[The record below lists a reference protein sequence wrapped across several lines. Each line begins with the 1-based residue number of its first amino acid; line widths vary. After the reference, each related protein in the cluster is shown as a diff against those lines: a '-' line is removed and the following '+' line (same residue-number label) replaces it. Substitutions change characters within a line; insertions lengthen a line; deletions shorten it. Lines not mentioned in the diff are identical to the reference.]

1 VNVKIDISASKGL
14 KKKLDKISKTTFPKV
29 VKETLTK
36 GAYIN
41 KTEELPKSGKQKFTT
56 REPTFLKANT
66 KYEKASGTTVNTM
79 QSKTYAFQKPSPK
92 AGKTAKEIS
101 NLDEQE
107 SGGKTKVGKFV
118 PLKAV
123 RVSGSYKKR
132 IKPNARVKQLDFRK
146 IVDVRKTKGRSNK
159 QKFVRG
165 VMWGLGK
172 YGDGNFF
179 VLGNRHKSGRTLS
192 LINRVKKNGR
202 SKIQIKRTPL
212 YVVKKAGV
220 YEDAKRTN
228 FATRAAHES
237 NLKMSDYYVK
247 RAQQMFNK
255 VMSR

>member
-1 VNVKIDISASKGL
+1 MNVKIDISASKGL
-14 KKKLDKISKTTFPKV
+14 KKKLGKISKTTFPKV

-66 KYEKASGTTVNTM
+66 KYEKASGTTVSTM

-118 PLKAV
+118 PLKAA

-132 IKPNARVKQLDFRK
+132 IKPNARVKQLDLDRK
-146 IVDVRKTKGRSNK
+146 S
-159 QKFVRG
+159 
-165 VMWGLGK
+165 
-172 YGDGNFF
+172 
-179 VLGNRHKSGRTLS
+179 
-192 LINRVKKNGR
+192 
-202 SKIQIKRTPL
+202 
-212 YVVKKAGV
+212 VV
-220 YEDAKRTN
+220 
-228 FATRAAHES
+228 
-237 NLKMSDYYVK
+237 
-247 RAQQMFNK
+247 
-255 VMSR
+255 